1 MPEFDKIEV
10 IGLGYIGLPTAAL
23 IASRGMQV
31 VGVDT
36 NPDVVKTVASGAI
49 HIAEPDLDGLVQK
62 VVSNGSLIVTT
73 EPEKADVFMIAVPTP
88 IDSANRP
95 DLTCV
100 MAAVERITDLLAP
113 GNLVIL
119 ESTSPVGTT
128 EIIAKRIVERR
139 PDLSVGPPNGGASIS
154 VAYCPERV
162 LPGRIL
168 TELVNNDR
176 CIGGVTTMCTRR
188 AQRFYKTFV
197 RGACVATTA
206 RTAELV
212 KLTENAYRDTNIAF
226 ANELSLICDH
236 YEINVWEAIDLANR
250 HPRVNVL
257 RPGPGVGGHCI
268 AVDPWFIVESAPD
281 LARLIKTSREVN
293 DSMIA
298 WTVERATALIE
309 EHPYANVACCGLAF
323 KANVDDLRESPG
335 LEVAHQLASRY
346 GARIKIVEP
355 YIRKLPSQIAEHGAE
370 LTDLDEAIRTCEIAI
385 VLVDHDHFKMIP
397 LAERR
402 HLAVIDTRG
411 IWQDMPVRDMSAG
424 ALREPRLVRSASSS

>member
-1 MPEFDKIEV
+1 MPEFEKIEV

-23 IASRGMQV
+23 IASRGIQV
-31 VGVDT
+31 VGIDT

-62 VVSNGSLIVTT
+62 VISNGALIVKT

-100 MAAVERITDLLAP
+100 MAAIESIIDLLAP

-119 ESTSPVGTT
+119 ESTSPIGTT
-128 EIIAKRIVERR
+128 ENIAKKIAEKR
-139 PDLSVGPPNGGASIS
+139 PDLSVGPSNGGDSIS

-176 CIGGVTTMCTRR
+176 CIGGVTTMCARR
-188 AQRFYKTFV
+188 AQRFYKMFV

-268 AVDPWFIVESAPD
+268 AVDPWFIIDSVPD
-281 LARLIKTSREVN
+281 LARVMKTSREVN
-293 DSMIA
+293 NHKTALI
-298 WTVERATALIE
+298 VERAVALIDD
-309 EHPYANVACCGLAF
+309 HPYANVACCGLAF
-323 KANVDDLRESPG
+323 KANVDDLRESPA
-335 LEVAHQLASRY
+335 LEIALHLAAKY
-346 GARIKIVEP
+346 GSRIKIVEP
-355 YIRKLPSQIAEHGAE
+355 NLRQLPSELAKCGAE
-370 LTDLDEAIRTCEIAI
+370 MMSIDQALLACEIAI
-385 VLVDHDHFKMIP
+385 LLVDHDEFKMTP

-402 HLAVIDTRG
+402 HLDVIDTRG
-411 IWQDMPVRDMSAG
+411 IWQDMPVRT
-424 ALREPRLVRSASSS
+424 